1 MPTLLHD
8 TFDLLEIG
16 TISTKWP
23 YSAEGEYHVVEPP
36 YDTGVWEEANI
47 STRWGRGAGCWAVVP
62 DGDRRAMEATFTV
75 PIDTPLLVAGSRFWD
90 DYLLAVDVRP
100 LGWIRP
106 LGLVVRYQHSR
117 QYYFLALYP
126 DHVALLKRDHEEETV
141 LAEAPWQGSVDRYV
155 AVEIAC
161 RGRRMT
167 VRLDGVQ
174 VLSAQDDAYPRGR
187 IGLLAEGPAR
197 FADVRVTASAAA
209 ARRAAEAEEAWARE
223 EAALQ
228 AALPQPVLWK
238 VLSTAGFGTD
248 RNLRY
253 GDLNGDG
260 RMEIVVP
267 QALHRGTPGEYAQII
282 CVTALDL
289 DGIVLWQHGQP
300 TVQQPKMLGDLC
312 IQVYDWNG
320 DGKAE
325 VLFTQDFRLKVLDGA
340 TGQVLQEIPTP
351 YDEHLREGEPYAR
364 TFGDSIYFCDLEGR
378 GERRNLLLKDRYKT
392 VWAYDQ
398 DLNLLWSH
406 VLNTGHYPIAYDVDE
421 DGKEEVLVGYSLI
434 DHDGTVLW
442 TLPLKDHMDGAF
454 MGRLEP
460 GGPVRICMGCSD
472 EGYVMADVAGNI
484 LVQQLRGH
492 CQGASIG
499 RFEPDRGD
507 VQIATITFWH
517 HPGIMTTYDTE
528 GRVLAEV
535 EPLQIGSILPPVDW
549 AGDGRAWLL
558 HNTHPQKGGLM
569 DIHGRRGVVFPDDGH
584 PVLCSEALDID
595 SDGHQEVLTWD
606 FQSIWIYRAD
616 PAVVGAA
623 RGYDATPVYNNS
635 NYRGRWLI

>member
-16 TISTKWP
+16 TIGKWP
-23 YSAEGEYHVVEPP
+23 YTAEGEYHVVEPP
-36 YDTGVWEEANI
+36 HDTGVWEEANI
-47 STRWGRGAGCWAVVP
+47 STRWRAGTGCWAVVP
-62 DGDRRAMEATFTV
+62 DGERRAMEATFTA

-90 DYLLAVDVRP
+90 DYALTVDVRP

-106 LGLVVRYQHSR
+106 LGLVVRYQNSR
-117 QYYFLALYP
+117 RYYLVALYE
-126 DHVALLKRDHEEETV
+126 DHAALLKRDHEEENE
-141 LAEAPWQGSVDRYV
+141 LARAPWQGGVDRYV
-155 AVEIAC
+155 AVEVAC
-161 RGRRMT
+161 RGDRIT
-167 VRLDGVQ
+167 VRLDGERL
-174 VLSAQDDAYPRGR
+174 LSARDETFPQGR

-209 ARRAAEAEEAWARE
+209 AKRAQEAEAQWRRE
-223 EAALQ
+223 EEALQ
-228 AALPQPVLWK
+228 AALPQPILWK

-253 GDLNGDG
+253 GDLTGDG

-267 QALHRGTPGEYAQII
+267 QAVHRGTLGEYPMIT
-282 CVTALDL
+282 CVTAMDL
-289 DGIVLWQHGQP
+289 DGKVLWQQGQP
-300 TVQQPKMLGDLC
+300 SSQHPEMLGDLC

-325 VLFTQDFRLKVLDGA
+325 VLYTQDFRLRVLDGA
-340 TGQVLQEIPTP
+340 TGQVLQEVPTP

-398 DLNLLWSH
+398 DLNVMWSH
-406 VLNTGHYPIAYDVDE
+406 VLNTGHYPIAYDVDD

-434 DHDGTVLW
+434 DDDGTVLW
-442 TLPLKDHMDGAF
+442 TLPLTDHMDGAF
-454 MGRLEP
+454 MGRLEA

-472 EGYVMADVAGNI
+472 EGYVMADAAGQI
-484 LVQQLRGH
+484 LAHQKRGH
-492 CQGASIG
+492 CQGASVG
-499 RFEPDRGD
+499 RFEPDRED

-517 HPGIMTTYDTE
+517 HPGIMTTYDPE
-528 GRVLAEV
+528 GQVVAEV

-569 DIHGRRGVVFPDDGH
+569 DIHGRRGV
-584 PVLCSEALDID
+584 
-595 SDGHQEVLTWD
+595 
-606 FQSIWIYRAD
+606 
-616 PAVVGAA
+616 
-623 RGYDATPVYNNS
+623 
-635 NYRGRWLI
+635 